1 MEVVEIREYD
11 EVNLEFMKI
20 TGYDLP
26 TLKSMFLTGW
36 QLTPPNLEYCSVKGV
51 EQYLDRPINIQK

>member
-1 MEVVEIREYD
+1 
-11 EVNLEFMKI
+11 MKI

-26 TLKSMFLTGW
+26 TLKGMFLAGW
-36 QLTPPNLEYCSVKGV
+36 QLTPPNLEYASVEEV